1 MKTQMTISR
10 RANANSFFLILLFFA
25 NSLHAVAEEGLI
37 KKVQIDGILNEQIW
51 IEAKEFSNLVQIE
64 PAIFDASTVKS
75 EFYFTYDTQ
84 NIYVAGKIY
93 QEKNTISAV
102 GARKDDAKTTKGDYI
117 TIGIDPLNNG
127 NSAYFFIIN
136 PVNALADG
144 TIDMAGNLHYS
155 WDAIFISQTK
165 IDDSYW
171 TFELKIPLTSISFQN
186 SDIQSWGVMFSRFYA
201 HSQEFSI
208 NQLKDKN
215 APYRVSDFYKIDD
228 VKGLKKDRKL
238 ILIPYIYG
246 FSDYSKLNDALSNG
260 SKIGG
265 EIKYNPTPSTTILA
279 TINPDYAQIETDREV
294 INVSDLPTTYPEKRP
309 FFTES
314 SDMYPGLAVN
324 TRNITDINVGVKV
337 RNVGRN
343 SKIDFTTLYDKQK
356 NLWGMGNIRL
366 TDNNRY
372 HFEVISGI
380 KSANTDYF
388 HCYNYNVTLHGKLYF
403 FDKRLQAY
411 SWYGTINMPTGSTNE
426 YESVNAVKWISRTWN
441 AGLWNHFK
449 SDLYNPDIVGSPS
462 FSNEFII
469 DGWLGYT
476 LYSKKGFFRKTT
488 FTSHVLRNDLFFN
501 KGNEYYEN
509 MNTVNNQ
516 LYLGKTWGNWEIE
529 VVYEPGLSGKFRYR
543 NQMQFNNR
551 NVFADAKSPF
561 VLIKQSANTFNVTF
575 KTDASKTIG
584 FELSYDNNLV
594 RKSKS
599 NNYSIESFLNI
610 GSKAIIAYSY
620 KFVDIAGSDFQEK
633 YRQSIH
639 RLKAEYNFTST
650 ANFRFIYQP
659 NCVELPMENN
669 VNQNY
674 ILNMTFSWE
683 FMPGTNFHVVYNNY
697 RKFDQYNNG
706 PRDFSNNNHTLL
718 LKISKSI

>member
-10 RANANSFFLILLFFA
+10 RTIANSFVLILLFFA
-25 NSLHAVAEEGLI
+25 NSLQAAVGEGLI
-37 KKVQIDGILNEQIW
+37 KTVQIDGILNEPMW

-64 PAIFDASTVKS
+64 PAIFAASTVKS

-84 NIYVAGKIY
+84 NIYVSGKIY

-102 GARKDDAKTTKGDYI
+102 GARKDDAKTTNGDYI

-136 PVNALADG
+136 PVNAVADG
-144 TIDMAGNLHYS
+144 TIDMVGNLDYS

-165 IDDSYW
+165 IGESYW

-186 SDIQSWGVMFSRFYA
+186 RDIQSWGVMFSRYYA
-201 HSQEFSI
+201 HGQELSI

-215 APYRVSDFYKIDD
+215 APYRVSDFYKIDG

-238 ILIPYIYG
+238 ILTPYLYG
-246 FSDYSKLNDALSNG
+246 FSDYSKLNDSLSYG

-324 TRNITDINVGVKV
+324 TRNITDINAGLKI

-343 SKIDFTTLYDKQK
+343 KKIDFTTVYDKQK

-366 TDNNRY
+366 TDNKRY

-380 KSANTDYF
+380 KSANTDYL
-388 HCYNYNVTLHGKLYF
+388 HDYNYNVTLHGKLYF
-403 FDKRLQAY
+403 FDKQLQAY
-411 SWYGTINMPTGSTNE
+411 TWYGTINMPNGRANA

-449 SDLYNPDIVGSPS
+449 SDLYNPDIVGSPAL
-462 FSNEFII
+462 SNEFII
-469 DGWLGYT
+469 DSWLGYT
-476 LYSKKGFFRKTT
+476 LYSQNGFFRKTT
-488 FTSHVLRNDLFFN
+488 FTSHVLRNDLFSD

-516 LYLGKTWGNWEIE
+516 LYLGKRWGNWEIE

-551 NVFADAKSPF
+551 NVFADAKSRF
-561 VLIKQSANTFNVTF
+561 VLIEQSANTFNVTF

-584 FELSYDNNLV
+584 CELSYDNNLV
-594 RKSKS
+594 RKSKA

-610 GSKAIIAYSY
+610 GSKAMIAYSY
-620 KFVDIAGSDFQEK
+620 KFVDIAGSEYQEK

-639 RLKAEYNFTST
+639 RLKAEYNFTSK
-650 ANFRFIYQP
+650 ANLRFIYQP
-659 NCVELPMENN
+659 NCIELPTENN

-697 RKFDQYNNG
+697 RKFDQNNNG

-718 LKISKSI
+718 LKISKTI